1 MQLKST
7 ILVVL
12 ATFFISTF
20 SDAQTVHPDY
30 QDGKIYLKI
39 KDNSDFIF
47 RSMDEVQANKRFRDL
62 YYIFNQYQVTKSGRP
77 FLVLNTP
84 IFERTYKLE
93 FQNPSQVYDLI
104 KELERLDYVEYAERV
119 ELLRI
124 ALTPNDPAISQ
135 NLAYHLSNIQAFD
148 AWDIHTGGNAVVAIV
163 DDAVRIN
170 HVDLAPNAWVN
181 TGEIPNNG
189 QDDDGNGYIDDI
201 NGFDVADGDNNP
213 NPPASAADFN
223 FSHGTHCAGIACGAT
238 NNGTGIASI
247 GFNNKIMAVK
257 CTRDGGDAQF
267 VEKGYEGVAYAM
279 ASGAD
284 VISMSWG
291 GGGSSNSAQNVF
303 TQAHS
308 LGITLVAAAG
318 NDNVSTVFYPAGYNF
333 VISVASSNQSDQ
345 KSSFSNFG
353 SWIDITAPGSN
364 IISTVATSS
373 SSYESYNGTS
383 MACPMVAGLCGLL
396 KSYNGSLNPDEIEGC
411 LTNGADNIDQQNP
424 NHLSQLGAGRINAFK
439 TLQCSTPQNPPI
451 ANFTANT
458 QGNLC
463 LGETVQFTDFSAYSP
478 TSWNW
483 SFPGGTPSSSNAQN
497 PTVTYNTVGNHN
509 VSLTVSNQFG
519 SDSEILNEYIS
530 IDISGQETFFL
541 EDFENQATG
550 WTLNNPDGNIT
561 WGFSEVGGTEG
572 GATAVGIN
580 NFNYDAAG
588 QRDALFSPLLDF
600 GGRTNVV
607 LDFDHAYIRY
617 KEEGG
622 QQASAG
628 DSLVIYISSD
638 GGGTFSRIFQDTENG
653 SGNFATNYSDHL
665 LFTPSSVEDW
675 CFGGQIGASCK
686 TIDLSAYDGM
696 PNIMLAFENV
706 TAYGNNLYLDNISL
720 ISSCFVETGAPTSD
734 FLADINTG
742 CEGTTIQFTDA
753 SYGNPNPTSWN
764 WSFPGGTPNSST
776 AQNPSVTYNTEGVY
790 NVTLTT
796 SNGGASSNE
805 TLTNY
810 VNINNNATHDFY
822 VEGFENENHGWTVNN
837 PDNGMTWERVETGGT
852 QSGDFAY
859 FLYHYEYETLGEID
873 QLVSPTLNFSNRA
886 NVSLELDYAYAKYD
900 NNYTDEFKVY
910 VSSNGGNSYNLVFS
924 GSENG
929 SGNFATREA
938 TTTNF
943 VPSQASDWCYAGNF
957 GAGCLSIDLSDY
969 DDLSNIKIR
978 LETVN
983 GYSNNMYVDNV
994 RLTSGCENFS
1004 ANEEL
1009 ESITDWNI
1017 FPNPNDGQFTLSMN
1031 NDKAANY
1038 RIQIL
1043 DVLGKLVV
1051 EKEISTAGASSQT
1064 QFDLSQFPSGTYLVK
1079 LSDGVN
1085 SEVRKIVIQ

>member
-20 SDAQTVHPDY
+20 SNAQTVHPDY

-62 YYIFNQYQVTKSGRP
+62 YYIFNQYQVTKSDRP

-93 FQNPSQVYDLI
+93 FQDPSQVYNLM
-104 KELERLDYVEYAERV
+104 KELKRLDFVEYAERV

-124 ALTPNDPAISQ
+124 ALTPNDPAIAQ
-135 NLAYHLSNIQAFD
+135 NQAYHLNNIQAFD

-170 HVDLAPNAWVN
+170 HVDLSPNAWVN

-189 QDDDGNGYIDDI
+189 QDDDGNGYVDDI
-201 NGFDVADGDNNP
+201 NGYDVADNDNNP

-257 CTRDGGDAQF
+257 CTSDGGNAQF
-267 VEKGYEGVAYAM
+267 VEEGYAGVAYAM

-291 GGGSSNSAQNVF
+291 GSGSSNTAQNVF
-303 TQAHS
+303 TQAHN

-333 VISVASSNQSDQ
+333 VISVASSAQNDQ

-353 SWIDITAPGSN
+353 AWIDITAPGSA
-364 IISTVATSS
+364 IISTVATTS
-373 SSYESYNGTS
+373 SSYQSYDGTS

-396 KSYNGSLNPDEIEGC
+396 KSFDGSLSPDDIEGC
-411 LTNGADNIDQQNP
+411 LDNGADNIDQQNP
-424 NHLSQLGAGRINAFK
+424 SYLSQLGAGRINAFN
-439 TLQCSTPQNPPI
+439 TLQCSTPENPPI
-451 ANFTANT
+451 ANFTASK
-458 QGNLC
+458 QGDLC
-463 LGETVQFTDFSAYSP
+463 LGETVQFTDVSAYSP

-483 SFPGGTPSSSNAQN
+483 SFPGGTPGSSNAQN
-497 PTVTYNTVGNHN
+497 PSVTYNTVGNHN
-509 VSLTVSNQFG
+509 VSLTVTNQFG
-519 SDSEILNEYIS
+519 NDTETFNGYIS
-530 IDISGQETFFL
+530 IGIDGREEFFL
-541 EDFENQATG
+541 EDFENQAAG
-550 WTLNNPDGNIT
+550 WTIDNADGNTT
-561 WGFSEVGGTEG
+561 WILWNVGGTEG
-572 GATAVGIN
+572 GAAAAGID
-580 NFNYDAAG
+580 NYNYNAPG
-588 QRDALFSPLLDF
+588 QRDAMISPILDF
-600 GGRTNVV
+600 SGRTNVI
-607 LDFDHAYIRY
+607 LDFDYAHRRY
-617 KEEGG
+617 SQNE
-622 QQASAG
+622 A
-628 DSLVIYISSD
+628 DSLVVYISTN
-638 GGGTFSRIFQDTENG
+638 GGTSFSRIFQDAESG
-653 SGNFATNYSDHL
+653 SGNFATNTTTTDQFIPASID
-665 LFTPSSVEDW
+665 DW
-675 CFGGQIGASCK
+675 CFGGQVGSGCK
-686 TIDLSAYDGM
+686 TLDLSAYDGM
-696 PNIMLAFENV
+696 SNILLAFENV
-706 TAYGNNLYLDNISL
+706 NAYGNNTFLDNISL
-720 ISSCFVETGAPTSD
+720 TSNCFIEAGAPTTE
-734 FLADINTG
+734 FFADINTG
-742 CEGTTIQFTDA
+742 CEGTVIQFTDI

-764 WSFPGGTPNSST
+764 WSFPGGTPSSST

-790 NVTLTT
+790 NVSLTT
-796 SNGGASSNE
+796 SNGGASNNQ
-805 TLTNY
+805 TLNNY
-810 VNINNNATHDFY
+810 VNINNNTTHDFY
-822 VEGFENENHGWTVNN
+822 VEGFENENSGWTVSN
-837 PDNGMTWERVETGGT
+837 PDNGMTWERVQVGGT

-859 FLYHYEYETLGEID
+859 YLYHYEYETLGEID
-873 QLVSPTLNFSNRA
+873 QLISPTLDFSTRA

-910 VSSNGGNSYNLVFS
+910 VSNNGGSNYDLVFS

-929 SGNFATREA
+929 AGNFATREA

-943 VPSQASDWCYAGNF
+943 IPNQASDWCYAGNF
-957 GAGCLSIDLSDY
+957 GASCLSIDLSDY

-994 RLTSGCENFS
+994 RLTSNCDNSIATENL
-1004 ANEEL
+1004 A
-1009 ESITDWNI
+1009 SITDWNI
-1017 FPNPNDGQFTLSMN
+1017 FPNPNAGQFTLSMN

-1043 DVLGKLVV
+1043 DVLGQLVV
-1051 EKEISTAGASSQT
+1051 EKEISTTGASSQT
-1064 QFDLSQFPSGTYLVK
+1064 QFDLSRFPSGTYLIK
-1079 LSDGVN
+1079 LSDGVG
-1085 SEVRKIVIQ
+1085 SEVRKVVVQ

>member
-12 ATFFISTF
+12 ATLFISI
-20 SDAQTVHPDY
+20 SSYAQTVHPDY

-93 FQNPSQVYDLI
+93 FQDPSQVYNLI
-104 KELERLDYVEYAERV
+104 KELERVDFVEYAERV

-124 ALTPNDPAISQ
+124 SLTPNDPAIAQ
-135 NLAYHLSNIQAFD
+135 NQAYHLNNIQAFD

-189 QDDDGNGYIDDI
+189 QDDDGNGYVDDI
-201 NGFDVADGDNNP
+201 NGFDVADNDNNP
-213 NPPASAADFN
+213 NPPASATDFN

-257 CTRDGGDAQF
+257 CTSDGGNAQF
-267 VEKGYEGVAYAM
+267 VENGYEGVAYAM

-333 VISVASSNQSDQ
+333 VISVASSNQNDQ

-353 SWIDITAPGSN
+353 SWIDITAPGSD
-364 IISTVATSS
+364 IISTVASSS
-373 SSYESYNGTS
+373 SSYQSYDGTS

-396 KSYNGSLNPDEIEGC
+396 KSFDGSLSPDEIEGC
-411 LTNGADNIDQQNP
+411 LTNGADNIDQENP
-424 NHLSQLGAGRINAFK
+424 SYLSQLGAGRINAFN
-439 TLQCSTPQNPPI
+439 TLQCSTPENPPN
-451 ANFTANT
+451 ANFIADK
-458 QGNLC
+458 QGDLC
-463 LGETVQFTDFSAYSP
+463 LGETVQFTDVSSYSP

-483 SFPGGTPSSSNAQN
+483 TFPGGTPGSSNAQN
-497 PTVTYNTVGNHN
+497 PSVTYNTIGNYN
-509 VSLTVSNQFG
+509 VTLTVTNQFG
-519 SDSEILNEYIS
+519 NDSQTFNGYIS
-530 IDISGQETFFL
+530 IGIDGREEFFL
-541 EDFENQATG
+541 ADFEDQGAG
-550 WTLNNPDGNIT
+550 WAVDNADGNTT
-561 WGFSEVGGTEG
+561 WIIWEVGGTNG
-572 GATAVGIN
+572 GASAAGIDNYNYNAVGE
-580 NFNYDAAG
+580 
-588 QRDALFSPLLDF
+588 RDALISPILDF
-600 GGRTNVV
+600 GGRTNVI
-607 LDFDHAYIRY
+607 LDYDYAHRRY
-617 KEEGG
+617 SQNE
-622 QQASAG
+622 A
-628 DSLVIYISSD
+628 DSLVIYISSN
-638 GGGTFSRIFQDTENG
+638 GGTTYSRIFQGAEDG
-653 SGNFATNYSDHL
+653 SGSFATNTTTQNQFIPASID
-665 LFTPSSVEDW
+665 DW
-675 CFGGQIGASCK
+675 CFGGQVGSGCQ
-686 TIDLSAYDGM
+686 TLDLSAYDGM
-696 PNIMLAFENV
+696 SNILLKFENV
-706 TAYGNNLYLDNISL
+706 NAYGNNTFLDNISL
-720 ISSCFVETGAPTSD
+720 TSNCFIEVGAPTTD
-734 FLADINTG
+734 FLADISTG
-742 CEGTTIQFTDA
+742 CEGTVIQFTDA

-764 WSFPGGTPNSST
+764 WSFPGGTPSSST

-822 VEGFENENHGWTVNN
+822 VEGFENENSGWTVNN

-983 GYSNNMYVDNV
+983 GYSNNLYVDNV

-1009 ESITDWNI
+1009 ASITDWNI
-1017 FPNPNDGQFTLSMN
+1017 FPNPNTGQFILSMN

-1043 DVLGKLVV
+1043 DVLGQLVI

-1064 QFDLSQFPSGTYLVK
+1064 QFDLSRFPSGTYLVK
-1079 LSDGVN
+1079 LSDDVS
-1085 SEVRKIVIQ
+1085 SEVRKVVVQ